1 VAVGRELRRL
11 QPTRVDDW
19 DGQAHV
25 MRTGEAL
32 VIPEVTLQQLDG
44 LAHDERHRALLDAVG
59 ICSVMIVPMRTA
71 SRVLGTLTFVS
82 SSPTRI
88 FDDADVAFAEELGRR
103 AAVALEHAWLY
114 GERSHIAATLQQ
126 SLLPADPPDTPG
138 WRIATLY
145 LPAGDGIE
153 AGGDFYDVVRTDR
166 GWMAFVGDVCG
177 KGAEAAA
184 LTALCRYTL
193 RSAAKLGL
201 AAQAALAHL
210 NHALI
215 DGDGLLL
222 CTVVALEF
230 DAAGNCAVANAGHPR
245 ALLVRDGEPSAIER
259 AGPMLGI
266 DVEDHWPREAFVLGP
281 HDTFVLYTDGVL
293 DAADEAG
300 ERFGEARTEAAVA
313 GEGLT
318 ADGRLRA
325 LVSQIEAF
333 QTGAQRDDAA
343 ALVIERTAT
352 RSASAITAAT

>member
-11 QPTRVDDW
+11 QPPRIDDP
-19 DGQAHV
+19 DGQAQV
-25 MRTGEAL
+25 MRTGEPL
-32 VIPEVTLQQLDG
+32 VISEVTPEQLDEA
-44 LAHDERHRALLDAVG
+44 AHDERHRALLDAVG
-59 ICSVMIVPMRTA
+59 ICSLMIVPMRT
-71 SRVLGTLTFVS
+71 STRTLGTLTFVA
-82 SSPTRI
+82 SSPTRA
-88 FDDADVAFAEELGRR
+88 FDEADVAFAEELGRR

-114 GERSHIAATLQQ
+114 GERSHIAATLQH
-126 SLLPADPPDTPG
+126 SLLPADPPDLPG

-145 LPAGDGIE
+145 RPAGDGIE
-153 AGGDFYDVVRTDR
+153 AGGDFYDIVRTDR

-210 NHALI
+210 NQALI
-215 DGDGLLL
+215 DADGLLL

-230 DAAGNCAVANAGHPR
+230 DAAGHCAVANAGHPR
-245 ALLVRDGEPSAIER
+245 ALLVRDGEPMPIER

-266 DVEDHWPREAFVLGP
+266 DAEDHWPREALVLGP

-293 DAADEAG
+293 DAANGRG

-313 GEGLT
+313 GAGLT
-318 ADGRLRA
+318 AEGRLRA
-325 LVSQIEAF
+325 LVAQIEAF

-343 ALVIERTAT
+343 ALVVERTAT
-352 RSASAITAAT
+352 RSAPAVTAGS